1 MLSSARSKK
10 SYFTCSFLIVLFV
23 LLLLFSRGSHATG
36 LNENTEFNSVL
47 NKYYQNY
54 RVNNNSNSSSFA
66 SSSTS
71 YKILDKKGI
80 DITKEFYDETAE
92 YFNSGNLDDLMSY
105 YYDTVGTFE
114 QTIITRAQAE
124 RIVFHPGGELFLQPK
139 TDMSRYVGAA
149 DPPYDWRLKINYN
162 LKARMTYDTATNT
175 LITASGP
182 SLDGA
187 IRFQSYL
194 PGTAPGQYKTVYFVN
209 QASGGNVSTNRT
221 SATFTFA
228 FDVTA
233 QFAIWNS
240 GDWIDTIDFGR
251 HQYSFSASL

>member
-47 NKYYQNY
+47 NKYYQDY

-187 IRFQSYL
+187 ILSPRYCS
-194 PGTAPGQYKTVYFVN
+194 GTV
-209 QASGGNVSTNRT
+209 
-221 SATFTFA
+221 
-228 FDVTA
+228 
-233 QFAIWNS
+233 
-240 GDWIDTIDFGR
+240 
-251 HQYSFSASL
+251 